1 MKRPLFGGAFAAAF
15 AVSALVSC
23 GGEDA
28 DPQPWGTATPS
39 GGGAVPAVSGNA
51 INANTGAAATGVT
64 VTAVSQSATTDAQ
77 GNFSLSTLP
86 AGDTLVLFTSNSNAF
101 AQQARRVTV
110 VAGISTPIS
119 AQLVPVAAA
128 VTFDPTVAQQLTV
141 AGSTARV
148 DLMAGSLRTAA
159 GAAPSGQ
166 VTAYITPVSVT
177 QAELLPG
184 DYRVTAGG
192 GTASFESF
200 GALDISLTDAAGN
213 VLNLAT
219 GQTATIRVPVST
231 RATTLPAN
239 VALMFFN
246 VTTGLWVQEGTAT
259 LQGVAPNQFYEGT
272 VTHFTNW
279 SAALQYTASRA
290 TVCVKNAVGAPVAN
304 ARVTSEGIDYSG
316 IGIGTTDAQG
326 SAAVPMKQGA
336 QAAFSATAD
345 ARDSNTIT
353 VGPPQSAA
361 DFTLGTCL
369 ALAAPNAGMT
379 IKLTWGDFPRDLDS
393 HLKGPNNTHVYY
405 VSLGSLTAQPFAR
418 LDVDDVTSFGP
429 EVVTIT
435 RLARGTYSYFVHN
448 YSGTFT
454 PGQTGSPARVEVRLG
469 ALGQIHAPP
478 AGEGSN
484 RYWHVFDFTVAADCT
499 VSITS
504 RNVWSAAEPANP
516 SGSAAGEYCES
527 LTAGAGAP
535 ATTPFN
541 TPPPAPP
548 PSSGPP
554 LTP

>member
-1 MKRPLFGGAFAAAF
+1 MKRPLFGGAFAAAL
-15 AVSALVSC
+15 AVFALVSC

-28 DPQPWGTATPS
+28 DPQPWGAPAPS

-110 VAGISTPIS
+110 VTGVSTPIS

-128 VTFDPTVAQQLTV
+128 VTFDPTAAQVLTV

-159 GAAPSGQ
+159 GALPSGQ
-166 VTAYITPVSVT
+166 VTAYITPISVT

-184 DYRVTAGG
+184 DYRS
-192 GTASFESF
+192 GTGSFESF
-200 GALDISLTDAAGN
+200 GALDVYLTDAAGN
-213 VLNLAT
+213 ALNLAA
-219 GQTATIRVPVST
+219 GQPATIRVPVST
-231 RATTLPAN
+231 RAATLPTP
-239 VALMFFN
+239 VPLMFFN
-246 VTTGLWVQEGTAT
+246 ASTGLWVQEGTAT
-259 LQGVAPNQFYEGT
+259 LQGVAPSQYYEGT

-279 SAALQYTASRA
+279 AAAQQYTASRA
-290 TVCVKNAVGAPVAN
+290 TVCVHDAVGAPVAN

-448 YSGTFT
+448 FSGTFT
-454 PGQTGSPARVEVRLG
+454 PGQTGSPARVELRLG

-484 RYWHVFDFTVAADCT
+484 DYWHVFDFTVAADCT
-499 VSITS
+499 VSVTP

-516 SGSAAGEYCES
+516 SGSAAGEYCEAI
-527 LTAGAGAP
+527 TAGAGAP

-548 PSSGPP
+548 PPTSGPP